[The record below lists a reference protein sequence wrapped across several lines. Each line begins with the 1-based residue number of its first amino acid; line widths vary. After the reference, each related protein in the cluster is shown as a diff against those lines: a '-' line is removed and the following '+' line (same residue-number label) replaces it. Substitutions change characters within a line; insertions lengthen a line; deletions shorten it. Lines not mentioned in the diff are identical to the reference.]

1 MTRFLL
7 RRLALLAPTML
18 GVVTLVFFLIH
29 LVPGDP
35 VEVMLGETAST
46 ADKEVLRA
54 RLGLNDPIGTQYAR
68 FLTGVARGDLGDSFF
83 FGEPVT
89 RVIARRLPATIRL
102 SAAAMFLAILI
113 GIPAGLLAAARAGTA
128 WDRGAMVGS
137 MFGVA
142 VPNFWLGPMLIVLFA
157 IKLDWFPVAGDERA
171 ASVVLPAITLGT
183 ALAAILSRMTRAAVL
198 EELSQDYVLTA
209 RAKGLPGRSV
219 LVGHALRNALAPVIT
234 IVALQVGALL
244 SGAIITETVFSW
256 PGLGTLLIGAIRSRD
271 YPIVQGCVLFISAA
285 FVLANLA
292 ADILYGVIDPR
303 VRVSGR
309 AS

>member
-1 MTRFLL
+1 
-7 RRLALLAPTML
+7 ML